1 MHTIDCTVIIPTK
14 NEQDYIVDCICSLL
28 DTDTDTLART
38 EFLVVDGKSCDHT
51 RDMVTTHFKHKHHIR
66 IIDNPGIHQAC
77 AMNIGVK
84 HSTGG
89 AQSAIIRADAHA
101 IYPKNF
107 IKHSCQILHSDTS
120 IGNVGCVQRY
130 HGRHVV
136 SKAIAMA
143 MGSPL
148 VRGGVK
154 YVRAST
160 HATCASDTAFLGCW
174 RKDYF
179 LRMGGFNEQF
189 KVNEDYEFNTRIR
202 KDGKK
207 IVIAKAL
214 AVNYFVRN
222 TLSGLAK
229 QFFRYGLWKV
239 KTILTHPSSLKARQL
254 PPVFFVL
261 LLAFLAI
268 GYAHWSFAHHT
279 WINISCALIA
289 GLWGLMAGSVWLKQP
304 TWGNLALIPI
314 AIFIMHAAW
323 GCGFL
328 AGLIYWP
335 IRHKMLNKKQAQLAT
350 AHEGHIS
357 DQ

>member
-14 NEQDYIVDCICSLL
+14 NEQDYIVNCIRSLL
-28 DTDTDTLART
+28 DTDADTLART

-51 RDMVTTHFKHKHHIR
+51 RDMVTTHFKHKHNIR

-89 AQSAIIRADAHA
+89 PQSAIIRADAHA
-101 IYPKNF
+101 MYPKDF
-107 IKHSCQILHSDTS
+107 IKHSCQILRSDHS
-120 IGNVGCVQRY
+120 IGNAGCIPLFT
-130 HGRHVV
+130 GTNTL

-143 MGSPL
+143 MSSTI
-148 VRGGVK
+148 VRGGAR
-154 YVRAST
+154 YVGT
-160 HATCASDTAFLGCW
+160 IPDGTCGVDTASFGCW
-174 RKDYF
+174 QKNYF

-239 KTILTHPSSLKARQL
+239 KTILAHPTSLKARQL

-261 LLAFLAI
+261 LLAFLGI

-279 WINISCALIA
+279 WINISCALLA
-289 GLWGLMAGSVWLKQP
+289 GLWGLMTGSVWLKKP
-304 TWGNLALIPI
+304 TWTNLALIPI
-314 AIFIMHAAW
+314 AIFIMHTAW

-328 AGLIYWP
+328 TGLIYWP
-335 IRHKMLNKKQAQLAT
+335 IRHKMPTKKQAQLAAT
-350 AHEGHIS
+350 HEGHIS